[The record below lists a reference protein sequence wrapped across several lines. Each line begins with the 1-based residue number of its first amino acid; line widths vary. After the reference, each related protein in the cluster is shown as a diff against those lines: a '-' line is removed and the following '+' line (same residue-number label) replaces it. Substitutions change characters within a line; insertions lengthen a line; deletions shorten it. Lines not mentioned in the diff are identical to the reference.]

1 MKIRE
6 KDLMPLIGYIDDEEF
21 KFLMD
26 NSSNG
31 LVELVSLLAFLHE
44 EKHIKEYI
52 DVYGM
57 NLDVDIFA
65 EDTDYY
71 NNLTLERLKNI
82 NNYCLSNKHH
92 AEYFFRSF
100 FGYYGI
106 SKLDESIL
114 KYAFNTIKKQ
124 KLNLENIFEY
134 FSFYNYM
141 NIFPALLKSE
151 LNYKEVFELTRRDD
165 CKLRKSDYEIFKEYI
180 NHCRDNFSL
189 EKINNH
195 IVDLVEDD
203 VIDLKTYIKL
213 FEDGI
218 LDKSVLSEKDYE
230 GIPLLFRFEDFYFEE
245 KSSND
250 YIFENIDYLINCK
263 YKGGNFLTIDNRI
276 INNAKMIPEK
286 YINSKDDNGKNVFH
300 TYLTSKYKKSDV
312 KENISIFIS
321 KGLDLLDRSTN
332 GKTENSNISLLTSA
346 SPSLTLQLIK
356 SGEINVT
363 QPIKS
368 EIMKTINEMGDDSN
382 LHLILLQ
389 RSLIKK
395 EQEEILKNITLEKPL
410 KENKS
415 KKRI

>member
-1 MKIRE
+1 MKIKE
-6 KDLMPLIGYIDDEEF
+6 KDLIPLIGFIDDEEF

-65 EDTDYY
+65 EDPDYY

-82 NNYCLSNKHH
+82 NNYCLGNKPDS
-92 AEYFFRSF
+92 EYFFRCF

-106 SKLDESIL
+106 SKLNEDVL
-114 KYAFNTIKKQ
+114 KYAFDTIKNQ
-124 KLNLENIFEY
+124 DFNLENIFED
-134 FSFYNYM
+134 FSFYTYM
-141 NIFPALLKSE
+141 KIFPALIKSE
-151 LNYKEVFELTRRDD
+151 INYKEIFQVTRRDD
-165 CKLRKSDYEIFKEYI
+165 CKLRKSDYENFKEYMC
-180 NHCRDNFSL
+180 HCKENFSL
-189 EKINNH
+189 EEINKH
-195 IVDLVEDD
+195 IVELVEDE

-213 FEDGI
+213 FEDGVI
-218 LDKSVLSEKDYE
+218 DKSVLSENDDQ
-230 GIPLLFRFEDFYFEE
+230 GTPLLFRFGDFYFEE

-263 YKGGNFLTIDNRI
+263 CEGGSFLTIDNRI
-276 INNAKMIPEK
+276 INNANMIPEK
-286 YINSKDDNGKNVFH
+286 YINSKDDNGKNLFH
-300 TYLTSKYKKSDV
+300 TYLTSKYKKINV
-312 KENISIFIS
+312 KENISIFIK
-321 KGLDLLDRSTN
+321 KGLDLLDVSTN
-332 GKTENSNISLLTSA
+332 GQAECSNISLLTSA
-346 SPSLTLQLIK
+346 SPSLILQLIK
-356 SGEINVT
+356 SGEINLT
-363 QPIKS
+363 QSIKS
-368 EIMKTINEMGDDSN
+368 EIMKTINDIGDDSN
-382 LHLILLQ
+382 LHLLLLQ

-410 KENKS
+410 KENKN

>member
-6 KDLMPLIGYIDDEEF
+6 KDLIPLIGYIDDEEF

-26 NSSNG
+26 NSSKG

-57 NLDVDIFA
+57 NLDVDIF
-65 EDTDYY
+65 EENQDYY
-71 NNLTLERLKNI
+71 DNLTLERLKNI
-82 NNYCLSNKHH
+82 NNYCLSNKHN
-92 AEYFFRSF
+92 AEYFFKSF

-106 SKLDESIL
+106 SKLDNDIL
-114 KYAFNTIKKQ
+114 KYAFETIK
-124 KLNLENIFEY
+124 NRSFDLENVFED

-141 NIFPALLKSE
+141 SIFPALIKSE
-151 LNYKEVFELTRRDD
+151 MNCKEVFEVTRKYD
-165 CKLRKSDYEIFKEYI
+165 CKLRKSAYEDFKEYMC
-180 NHCRDNFSL
+180 HYKENFSL
-189 EKINNH
+189 EEINKH
-195 IVDLVEDD
+195 IVELVEYEI
-203 VIDLKTYIKL
+203 IDLKTYIKL
-213 FEDGI
+213 FEDGV
-218 LDKSVLSEKDYE
+218 LDKSVLFENDDQ
-230 GIPLLFRFEDFYFEE
+230 GTPLLFRFEDFYFEE

-263 YKGGNFLTIDNRI
+263 CEGGNFLTIDNRI
-276 INNAKMIPEK
+276 INNANMIPEK
-286 YINSKDDNGKNVFH
+286 HINSKDDNGKNVFH
-300 TYLTSKYKKSDV
+300 TYLTSKYKKINV
-312 KENISIFIS
+312 KENISIFIK

-332 GKTENSNISLLTSA
+332 GKTESSNISLLTSA

-356 SGEINVT
+356 SGEINLT

-368 EIMKTINEMGDDSN
+368 EIMKTINDIDDDSN
-382 LHLILLQ
+382 LHLLLLQ

>member
-1 MKIRE
+1 MKIKE
-6 KDLMPLIGYIDDEEF
+6 TDLMPLISYIDDEEF

-26 NSSNG
+26 SSSNG
-31 LVELVSLLAFLHE
+31 LIEGISLLAFLHE

-52 DVYGM
+52 DIYGM

-65 EDTDYY
+65 ENPDYY
-71 NNLTLERLKNI
+71 ENLTLKRLKNI

-106 SKLDESIL
+106 SKLDNDIL
-114 KYAFNTIKKQ
+114 KYAFDTIKNQ
-124 KLNLENIFEY
+124 SFDFENVFED
-134 FSFYNYM
+134 FSFYTYM
-141 NIFPALLKSE
+141 SIFPALIKSE
-151 LNYKEVFELTRRDD
+151 INYKEIFKLTRIDD
-165 CKLRKSDYEIFKEYI
+165 CKLRKSDYENFKEYMC
-180 NHCRDNFSL
+180 HCKENFSI
-189 EKINNH
+189 EEINKH
-195 IVDLVEDD
+195 IVELVEDE

-218 LDKSVLSEKDYE
+218 LDKSVLSENDNQ
-230 GIPLLFRFEDFYFEE
+230 GVPLLFRFGDFYFEE

-263 YKGGNFLTIDNRI
+263 CKGGNLLTIENRI
-276 INNAKMIPEK
+276 INNANMIPEK

-300 TYLTSKYKKSDV
+300 TYLTSKYKKNNV
-312 KENISIFIS
+312 KENISIFIK
-321 KGLDLLDRSTN
+321 KGLDLLDVSTN
-332 GKTENSNISLLTSA
+332 GRTERSNISLLTSA

-356 SGEINVT
+356 SGEINLT

-368 EIMKTINEMGDDSN
+368 EIMKTIKDIGDDSN
-382 LHLILLQ
+382 LHLLLLQ